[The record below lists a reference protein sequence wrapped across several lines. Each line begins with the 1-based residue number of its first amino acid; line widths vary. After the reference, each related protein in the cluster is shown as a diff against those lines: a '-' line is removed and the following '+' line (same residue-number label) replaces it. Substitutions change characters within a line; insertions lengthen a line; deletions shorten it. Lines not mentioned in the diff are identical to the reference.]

1 MGTMP
6 HIQSECHDFLIV
18 IGKSAMEFGI
28 KERIIEIMGHE
39 DLASSK
45 FADTIGI
52 QRSAMSHI
60 MSGRNKPSLDVV
72 QKILER
78 FTYVDSDWLL
88 TGKGEMMRANVGGEP
103 PIPLKTG
110 ENQVPVQAVPENR
123 EDFGVNMAVKKVK
136 PPVIEQFT
144 SVDKPAKTISKIMVF
159 YTDNTFD
166 TFILEKGKKE

>member
-1 MGTMP
+1 
-6 HIQSECHDFLIV
+6 
-18 IGKSAMEFGI
+18 MEFGI
-28 KERIIEIMGHE
+28 KERIIEIMGYE

-88 TGKGEMMRANVGGEP
+88 TGKGEMVRANVGGES

-110 ENQVPVQAVPENR
+110 ENQVQVQAVPENR
-123 EDFGVNMAVKKVK
+123 EDFGVNMAVNKAKS
-136 PPVIEQFT
+136 PVIEQFT

-166 TFILEKGKKE
+166 TFILAQHLSIDI

>member
-1 MGTMP
+1 MP
-6 HIQSECHDFLIV
+6 QIQSECHDFLIV

-88 TGKGEMMRANVGGEP
+88 TGKGEMVRANVSVEP

-123 EDFGVNMAVKKVK
+123 EDFGVNMAVNKVK
-136 PPVIEQFT
+136 SPVIEQFT